1 MSASDKKKLRKEQT
15 AALLTEKQKKEQA
28 EAKKLKTITISFVA
42 IMLVIAL
49 TAASILSIRAV
60 NNSGIIDRNTLAA
73 TTGAH
78 KLNSVQMNYYLND
91 YMINTYSQWKE
102 SYGESISMY
111 MMMSGLDINKPLNQ
125 QVYDKET
132 GKTWADQFLQEAL
145 AKAKSD
151 YALYDKA
158 IAEGFT
164 LTEDEQSALDLS
176 MKQLELSAMMYG
188 YRNPNKYLSAIYGY
202 GSTLESYAE
211 YTRISTIATAYYS
224 KHRDSLS
231 YDDAAIRAHENEHP
245 NDYTSYTYASYYLS
259 ASSFLQGGT
268 TGENNTVTYSN
279 EEKEAARKTAEEL
292 ANTLAAST
300 DLDSLDKA
308 IAALEINKDKQDETS
323 TKNTS
328 VLYPQIL
335 ASMQP
340 WLSDA
345 ARVANDITVIPNES
359 VSTDAEGKET
369 KTING
374 YYVVLF
380 ESRNENLEPLAN
392 VRHLLVA
399 FEGGITSSDGSI
411 VYSDE
416 QKAAAKTEAE
426 RLLQVWKDG
435 VATEESFIAL
445 VKEHTDDS
453 GSKENGGLYED
464 ITPASS
470 FVPSFLT
477 WSTDP
482 DRKPGDTSVLVSE
495 YGYHVMYYVSDDE
508 MNYCDYMISEEL
520 RADDMEKWFADITDA
535 ATITSVNT
543 KRLNLDAVLANL

>member
-1 MSASDKKKLRKEQT
+1 MSASDKKKLRKEQA
-15 AALLTEKQKKEQA
+15 AALLSEKQKKEQA
-28 EAKKLKTITISFVA
+28 EAKKLKAITISFVA
-42 IMLVIAL
+42 IMLVVAL
-49 TAASILSIRAV
+49 TAASILGIRAV
-60 NNSGIIDRNTLAA
+60 NNSGIIDKNTLAA

-78 KLNSVQMNYYLND
+78 NLNSVQMNYYLND

-102 SYGESISMY
+102 SYGDSISMY

-188 YRNPNKYLSAIYGY
+188 YRNPNKYLCAIYGH
-202 GSTLESYAE
+202 GSTLKSYAE
-211 YTRISTIATAYYS
+211 YTKISAIATAYYS
-224 KHRDSLS
+224 KHSDSLS
-231 YDDAAIRAHENEHP
+231 YDDAAIRAHEKEHP

-268 TGENNTVTYSN
+268 TGENNTVTYSD
-279 EEKEAARKTAEEL
+279 EEKETARKTAEEL

-308 IAALEINKDKQDETS
+308 IAALEINKDKKDAAS

-335 ASMQP
+335 AAMQP

-380 ESRNENLEPLAN
+380 ESRDENLEPLAN

-399 FEGGITSSDGSI
+399 FEGGTTSSDGSI

-435 VATEESFIAL
+435 AATEESFIAL

-464 ITPASS
+464 ITPASP

-482 DRKPGDTSVLVSE
+482 DRKPGDTSVLISE

-508 MNYCDYMISEEL
+508 MNYRDYMISEEL
-520 RADDMEKWFADITDA
+520 RTDDMEKWFTDITDA
-535 ATITSVNT
+535 ATITCVNT